1 MTSLTGLAT
10 KCRFAVLEVSDDED
24 EEKPQVEGDKAGT
37 VAGRQKDA
45 DANNDSKAKK
55 RRKKKKN
62 RSKNNQS
69 LGDPSN
75 NDQDI
80 DHHEPK
86 AGSGE
91 WDAWMQKDE
100 QYVLSQFQKDLKLAL
115 EASKQDTTQTRQ
127 KQEVISTQEGSQEMT
142 KEKKKKEKPVAMSL
156 SEFRQS
162 GTAEGIQCVPKSEN
176 SHSVKGLDDFL
187 EWPDDSTIAV
197 TQNHVRSNLQGT
209 TFNEMVQME
218 RHSEEKP
225 PTPTKPVKVSGR
237 KKNGIKSEAESGNQD
252 HSTKPLSEK
261 KLLVAT
267 HEDEMQAEM
276 VHIKDELD
284 KTGHELTELRKAKVE
299 HVKIIEDLKKE
310 LSQVKKRNKQL
321 CFILSQA
328 EMKEKSELLM
338 QIEELNEVKEQVV
351 QLHAELEQ
359 ERSKNSALKNEIKSS
374 GGRQRHGSTS

>member
-1 MTSLTGLAT
+1 MNSLTGLAT

-37 VAGRQKDA
+37 VAGRPKGA
-45 DANNDSKAKK
+45 DANNDAKAKK
-55 RRKKKKN
+55 KRKKKKN

-69 LGDPSN
+69 SGDPSN

-80 DHHEPK
+80 DNNEPN
-86 AGSGE
+86 ADHGE
-91 WDAWMQKDE
+91 WDEWMQKDE
-100 QYVLSQFQKDLKLAL
+100 QFVLSQFQRDLKLAL
-115 EASKQDTTQTRQ
+115 EASKIDTIQTRQ
-127 KQEVISTQEGSQEMT
+127 KQELTSTQAVSQEIT
-142 KEKKKKEKPVAMSL
+142 KEKKKKEKPIPMSL
-156 SEFRQS
+156 SEFRQT
-162 GTAEGIQCVPKSEN
+162 GTTEGIQCAPKSES
-176 SHSVKGLDDFL
+176 SHSVTGLDSFL

-197 TQNHVRSNLQGT
+197 TLNHERSNIQGT
-209 TFNEMVQME
+209 TFNEMVQVE
-218 RHSEEKP
+218 RQSEEKP
-225 PTPTKPVKVSGR
+225 STPTKPVKVSGR
-237 KKNGIKSEAESGNQD
+237 KKNDVKSDTESRNQNQV
-252 HSTKPLSEK
+252 TKTLSEK
-261 KLLVAT
+261 KLFVAT

-299 HVKIIEDLKKE
+299 HIKIIEDLKKE

-359 ERSKNSALKNEIKSS
+359 ERSKNSALKNEMAKSS
-374 GGRQRHGSTS
+374 GGRQRHGSS